1 MHPSVFFI
9 ILRILFIFNPVA
21 LAGKKLYA
29 MEDKTA
35 ERLGSGMTNQLF
47 SFSNNFADGQ
57 LLLPFGEVR
66 QVAELSILRSTSI
79 DTHIQ
84 RCDEITY
91 AISGTATF
99 FSGEE
104 SATLSPGQV
113 HYIRKGIPHT
123 ITADPG
129 GNFRYLC
136 IGFIPDESYPPIAD
150 LLPRL
155 HRFPY
160 FITGDDSRI
169 KTLSELLIN
178 EFYDWDLNSP
188 TMVNAYLV
196 QLVTTL
202 LRLVEGK
209 KLDVSRQKLQRT
221 ASQFAIYH
229 ILRYIDREYRN
240 ITCIRD
246 VAKHTSYSEYYISH
260 LFSDKMGMTIKEY
273 ITRKKVLHGAELLL
287 DTSISV
293 AEAAEAS
300 GFASAHSFSLAFR
313 RHMGCSPTEHR
324 KKA

>member
-1 MHPSVFFI
+1 
-9 ILRILFIFNPVA
+9 
-21 LAGKKLYA
+21 
-29 MEDKTA
+29 
-35 ERLGSGMTNQLF
+35 MTNQLF
-47 SFSNNFADGQ
+47 SFTNNFAEGQ
-57 LLLPFGEVR
+57 LILPFGEVR
-66 QVAELSILRSTSI
+66 QVAELSILRGTSI

-99 FSGEE
+99 LSGEE
-104 SATLSPGQV
+104 AATLSPGQI
-113 HYIRKGIPHT
+113 HYIRKGVGHT

-136 IGFIPDESYPPIAD
+136 IGFIPDETYPPITP

-155 HRFPY
+155 HSFSH
-160 FITGDDSRI
+160 FITEDDGRI

-178 EFYDWDLNSP
+178 EFYDWDSHSS
-188 TMVNAYLV
+188 TMVNACLV
-196 QLVTTL
+196 QLLTTL
-202 LRLVEGK
+202 LRLMEGR
-209 KLDVSRQKLQRT
+209 KLDPSRQKLQRT
-221 ASQFAIYH
+221 ASQFALYH
-229 ILRYIDREYRN
+229 ILRYVDREYRG
-240 ITCIRD
+240 ITSVRE

-260 LFSDKMGMTIKEY
+260 LFSEKMGMTIKEY
-273 ITRKKVLHGAELLL
+273 ITRKKVLHGAELLR
-287 DTSISV
+287 DDSISV